1 MYEIIEAVDIG
12 PLEALESSGA
22 NKLKGFFYA
31 VFPQVLPVYL
41 GYFIYNFEI
50 NVRSSVILGYVGA
63 GGIGVD
69 IENNIGYRYDRV
81 GGIIIV
87 LFVLVLLLQAVTRYV
102 RGKLQ

>member
-1 MYEIIEAVDIG
+1 M
-12 PLEALESSGA
+12 
-22 NKLKGFFYA
+22 
-31 VFPQVLPVYL
+31 
-41 GYFIYNFEI
+41 
-50 NVRSSVILGYVGA
+50 ILGYVGA

-87 LFVLVLLLQAVTRYV
+87 LFVLVLLFQAVTRYV